1 MTDILQD
8 AVNALVLAKGNIS
21 EASRALGLP
30 RPTLNSR
37 LEKAKLN
44 NIKPTL
50 KAPGTEAALTEQK
63 ITYDLQI
70 KELKQQVDELARE
83 NITATAFHLL
93 CSQILHLCMGLNHQ
107 QQLVLRCIHHHLM
120 EFFLDNPLIYLN
132 IELNLHFQRIHE
144 IHLIYQ

>member
-44 NIKPTL
+44 NIKPTVN
-50 KAPGTEAALTEQK
+50 APGTEAALTEQK

-83 NITATAFHLL
+83 NITATAIRKHVF
-93 CSQILHLCMGLNHQ
+93 GLGEH
-107 QQLVLRCIHHHLM
+107 
-120 EFFLDNPLIYLN
+120 
-132 IELNLHFQRIHE
+132 
-144 IHLIYQ
+144 